1 MDERYYIC
9 DKDNNEIVY
18 GYIDYN
24 RMHGFKIKPGNNV
37 PYEGVEV
44 SRLVLVEP
52 TLIENVLKRKTKH
65 KLNAYLSFLF
75 TVIDD
80 DDEDPDSLELV
91 IDDVTRYKNIIM
103 NKYSKFLDK
112 KYIKQ
117 LLKKVGMVELE
128 LKDKLESTGHIK
140 VVLQTKIDSEETFNT
155 LKSKAVENN
164 WEGLM
169 LRKDDFYKGKRSFD
183 LLKYKE
189 FSDAEYIVKSIELG
203 VKPMLID
210 GTMKDVE
217 CVSALHI
224 EHKGYDVKVGSGLID
239 SQRIEW
245 KEHPEN
251 IIGKTIKVKY
261 FEETIDQNGNISLRF
276 PILLMV
282 YENGRF
288 D

>member
-44 SRLVLVEP
+44 SHLVLVEP

-65 KLNAYLSFLF
+65 KLNAYLAFLF

-91 IDDVTRYKNIIM
+91 IDDVTRYKNIII

-128 LKDKLESTGHIK
+128 LKEKLKELNK
-140 VVLQTKIDSEETFNT
+140 QNTKSVG
-155 LKSKAVENN
+155 KS
-164 WEGLM
+164 
-169 LRKDDFYKGKRSFD
+169 R
-183 LLKYKE
+183 
-189 FSDAEYIVKSIELG
+189 
-203 VKPMLID
+203 
-210 GTMKDVE
+210 
-217 CVSALHI
+217 
-224 EHKGYDVKVGSGLID
+224 
-239 SQRIEW
+239 
-245 KEHPEN
+245 
-251 IIGKTIKVKY
+251 
-261 FEETIDQNGNISLRF
+261 
-276 PILLMV
+276 
-282 YENGRF
+282 
-288 D
+288 

>member
-44 SRLVLVEP
+44 SHLVLVEP

-65 KLNAYLSFLF
+65 KLNAHLAFLF

-91 IDDVTRYKNIIM
+91 IDDVTRYKNIII

-128 LKDKLESTGHIK
+128 LKEKLKELNK
-140 VVLQTKIDSEETFNT
+140 QNTKSVG
-155 LKSKAVENN
+155 KS
-164 WEGLM
+164 
-169 LRKDDFYKGKRSFD
+169 R
-183 LLKYKE
+183 
-189 FSDAEYIVKSIELG
+189 
-203 VKPMLID
+203 
-210 GTMKDVE
+210 
-217 CVSALHI
+217 
-224 EHKGYDVKVGSGLID
+224 
-239 SQRIEW
+239 
-245 KEHPEN
+245 
-251 IIGKTIKVKY
+251 
-261 FEETIDQNGNISLRF
+261 
-276 PILLMV
+276 
-282 YENGRF
+282 
-288 D
+288 